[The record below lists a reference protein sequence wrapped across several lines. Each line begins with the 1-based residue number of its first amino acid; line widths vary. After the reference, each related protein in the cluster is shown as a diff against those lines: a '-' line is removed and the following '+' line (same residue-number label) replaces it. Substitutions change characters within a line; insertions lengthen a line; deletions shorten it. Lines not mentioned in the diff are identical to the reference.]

1 MKSKNI
7 IQNFSL
13 ILNPNQMYLVEG
25 VSGSG
30 KSTLINLIAGYLR
43 PTSGTIH
50 VLGKDLGSV
59 SEYRMARLRRRIG
72 MISQSSNLLKDMTVI
87 ENVMMPLLLSGSSQR
102 TAWDAAQNMLD
113 RVGLLDKQDS
123 SVLELSGGQEQR
135 VAIARALVNGPD
147 LILADEPTSDLDMGN
162 AENVL
167 SLCIEIVKERK
178 IAMIWTTHHPIH
190 SNLFDK
196 RIVMPE

>member
-7 IQNFSL
+7 IQNLSL
-13 ILNPNQMYLVEG
+13 ILNQNQMCLVEG

-50 VLGKDLGSV
+50 IFDKDLGSV
-59 SEYRMARLRRRIG
+59 SEYGMARLRRRIG

-87 ENVMMPLLLSGSSQR
+87 ENVMMPMLLSGSSRR
-102 TAWDAAQNMLD
+102 TAWEAAQSMLD
-113 RVGLLDKQDS
+113 RVGLLDKQDN

-135 VAIARALVNGPD
+135 VSIARALVNRPD

-196 RIVMPE
+196 RIVMPG